1 MRLLLLSSGLGA
13 VPAFLEEATGRPG
26 PLRIGYVPDA
36 ALPLP
41 DAAVSI
47 PNAGLPDAALPNAAL
62 PDAAR
67 PAPGAPFAS
76 EERDRLAALGHEVEV
91 VRVGGTPLARI
102 ESALDRVDAVYVA
115 GGNTFVLLHALRSR
129 GADAALVRRVR
140 AGLPYIGLSAGSVVA
155 GPTIAPIAPMDA
167 ASEAPGLSDLAALGL
182 VDVVVVPHADGLSY
196 PRTVIDRI
204 VAESGATHPLR
215 LLTDEEALL
224 VDDAGTHLIP
234 SRLTPPRG

>member
-41 DAAVSI
+41 DAAVS
-47 PNAGLPDAALPNAAL
+47 LPNAAL

-76 EERDRLAALGHEVEV
+76 EERDRLAALGHDVEV

-129 GADAALVRRVR
+129 GADAAIVRRVR

-155 GPTIAPIAPMDA
+155 GPTIAPIAPMDD

-234 SRLTPPRG
+234 SRLTAPHG